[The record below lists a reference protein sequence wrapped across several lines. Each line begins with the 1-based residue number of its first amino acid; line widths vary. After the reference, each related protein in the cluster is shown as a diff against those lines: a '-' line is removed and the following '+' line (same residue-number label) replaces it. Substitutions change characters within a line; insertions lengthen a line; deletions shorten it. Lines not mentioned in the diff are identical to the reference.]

1 MQRRIYAL
9 MVLMK
14 AADDRLS
21 KGIGTGEFMC
31 VYWPSR
37 GQEAIA
43 AAMGVTLRDDDQ
55 LVTTYRGLHDL
66 IGKGVP
72 LEEIYGEMMGRTVG
86 ASRGKGGTMHIA
98 KPEKGV
104 MLSTGI
110 VGAGPPVGVGLAMAA
125 KRKGLDRV
133 TVVSFGDGATNTGSF
148 HEAANM
154 AALWDLPMVF
164 VCQNNMYAEMTPT
177 TDTMKIERVADRAAG
192 YGMPGVRVDG
202 NDPLAVAD
210 ALAEAIGKARDG
222 EGPTFIECV
231 TFRFRGHYFG
241 DRMPYI
247 PKEQLEAAMAADPV
261 PAFRRRLDRRRH
273 LLRRRAQRHR
283 RRRADRGRGSAE
295 DGAGRGT
302 AVGRRARPRRVRHPD
317 QVSRL
322 RKAMDEKEMSMREA
336 LNLALDQAMAADD
349 RVFLLGE
356 DIADPGA
363 SGPTAGLST
372 KYGHDRV
379 LDTPI
384 SEAAIVG
391 AAIGAAID
399 GLLPVAEI
407 MIMDFIGIAAD
418 QLINNAAKLRFM
430 TAGRTTAPITVRTQV
445 YGGLATGATHSQTLE
460 AWFMHIPGMKVIVPS
475 TPRDGKGLLAS
486 AIFDEDPCLFVET
499 IRLQAQKGLVPTDP
513 GFRIPLGQAD
523 VKRPGSDV
531 TLISYGRSVLESL
544 AAAKTLD
551 EQGISAE
558 VIDLRT
564 LVPLDVDTMVES
576 VRRTGRAVVVHDAV
590 QFAGPGAEIVAVLQ
604 AECFGDL
611 TAPIERVAA
620 RFVPTPAAPALE
632 AQIYP
637 SAARVVEAV
646 ARTLEKADAGG

>member
-1 MQRRIYAL
+1 MTLPADVQRRIYAL

-72 LEEIYGEMMGRTVG
+72 LEEIYGEMMGRVVG

-110 VGAGPPVGVGLAMAA
+110 VGAGPPVAVGLAMAA

-177 TDTMKIERVADRAAG
+177 TDTMKIPQVADRAAG

-210 ALAEAIGKARDG
+210 ALAEAIGKARNGD
-222 EGPTFIECV
+222 GPTFIECV

-247 PKEQLEAAMAADPV
+247 PKDQLDAAMAADPV
-261 PAFRRRLDRRRH
+261 PAFRRHLIDSGVCSDDELSRIDEGALTEVEAALRTVLSAEAPSADELDRDVY
-273 LLRRRAQRHR
+273 A
-283 RRRADRGRGSAE
+283 
-295 DGAGRGT
+295 
-302 AVGRRARPRRVRHPD
+302 
-317 QVSRL
+317 
-322 RKAMDEKEMSMREA
+322 
-336 LNLALDQAMAADD
+336 
-349 RVFLLGE
+349 
-356 DIADPGA
+356 
-363 SGPTAGLST
+363 
-372 KYGHDRV
+372 
-379 LDTPI
+379 TPI
-384 SEAAIVG
+384 KF
-391 AAIGAAID
+391 
-399 GLLPVAEI
+399 PV
-407 MIMDFIGIAAD
+407 
-418 QLINNAAKLRFM
+418 
-430 TAGRTTAPITVRTQV
+430 
-445 YGGLATGATHSQTLE
+445 
-460 AWFMHIPGMKVIVPS
+460 
-475 TPRDGKGLLAS
+475 
-486 AIFDEDPCLFVET
+486 
-499 IRLQAQKGLVPTDP
+499 
-513 GFRIPLGQAD
+513 
-523 VKRPGSDV
+523 
-531 TLISYGRSVLESL
+531 
-544 AAAKTLD
+544 
-551 EQGISAE
+551 
-558 VIDLRT
+558 
-564 LVPLDVDTMVES
+564 
-576 VRRTGRAVVVHDAV
+576 
-590 QFAGPGAEIVAVLQ
+590 
-604 AECFGDL
+604 
-611 TAPIERVAA
+611 
-620 RFVPTPAAPALE
+620 
-632 AQIYP
+632 
-637 SAARVVEAV
+637 
-646 ARTLEKADAGG
+646 